1 MATTLNENLAR
12 WVFASIS
19 VFFKNIA
26 DGLNLPLLVEGVD
39 ERESEVVLADHAEL
53 RLTGPFIR
61 EVSNGMWRTWT
72 DINIL
77 LTDRMMMSVEDAYG
91 IARWAGKFEQAMTER
106 IPIYKYGTDAGDDQ
120 SLIGCL
126 TQRKG
131 TSESIK
137 LVYFGQISREDRIRQ
152 AVVDGRYEMYLKI

>member
-1 MATTLNENLAR
+1 
-12 WVFASIS
+12 
-19 VFFKNIA
+19 
-26 DGLNLPLLVEGVD
+26 
-39 ERESEVVLADHAEL
+39 
-53 RLTGPFIR
+53 
-61 EVSNGMWRTWT
+61 
-72 DINIL
+72 
-77 LTDRMMMSVEDAYG
+77 MSVEDAYG